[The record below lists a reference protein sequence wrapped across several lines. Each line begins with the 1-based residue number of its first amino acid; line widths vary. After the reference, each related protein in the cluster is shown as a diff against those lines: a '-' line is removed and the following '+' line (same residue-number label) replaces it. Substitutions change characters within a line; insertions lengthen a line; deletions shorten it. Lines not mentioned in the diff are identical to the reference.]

1 MSPHVIAH
9 APAMQP
15 TPVYR
20 LQDLEPSLMQQ
31 YVGVSAPH
39 QRKSGVVKTSF

>member
-9 APAMQP
+9 APAMQQ
-15 TPVYR
+15 TPAYR
-20 LQDLEPSLMQQ
+20 LQDLEPSLMRQ
-31 YVGVSAPH
+31 YVSVSAPR